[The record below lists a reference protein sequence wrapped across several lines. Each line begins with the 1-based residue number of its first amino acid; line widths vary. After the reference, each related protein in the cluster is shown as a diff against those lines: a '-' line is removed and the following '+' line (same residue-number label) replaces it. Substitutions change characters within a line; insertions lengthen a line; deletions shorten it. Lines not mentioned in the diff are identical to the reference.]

1 MGEIEVQ
8 IQQIK
13 ESKMQA
19 FDQLDKL
26 EESLQKDI
34 DKLVDEQL
42 LVTVPNVDN
51 QIKEVEEDE
60 EEMQES

>member
-1 MGEIEVQ
+1 
-8 IQQIK
+8 
-13 ESKMQA
+13 MQA

-60 EEMQES
+60 EDMQES